1 MKKTSRGLVE
11 YAKSMIGM
19 PYVRGTYGKIGN
31 RDMLELKRRQYSE
44 QFINDYDYIL
54 ENWEFFN
61 NKPWHDAPGLIKGYY
76 WQNERGSIVY
86 KLDARA
92 DLSAGGLY
100 SASDKKGPISEM
112 PNLPGL
118 LVYYPGHIGIYIGNG
133 EIVEALDVKRGVVC
147 SSLSERP
154 FTHWCRCPY
163 VTYGKNKKEGEPKL
177 LPDDIL

>member
-76 WQNERGSIVY
+76 WQNERGSINWMPGPT
-86 KLDARA
+86 
-92 DLSAGGLY
+92 SAQEDY
-100 SASDKKGPISEM
+100 IAHQIKKVRYLKCRIC
-112 PNLPGL
+112 PG
-118 LVYYPGHIGIYIGNG
+118 YWYI
-133 EIVEALDVKRGVVC
+133 IPV
-147 SSLSERP
+147 
-154 FTHWCRCPY
+154 
-163 VTYGKNKKEGEPKL
+163 
-177 LPDDIL
+177 I

>member
-1 MKKTSRGLVE
+1 
-11 YAKSMIGM
+11 MIGM

-92 DLSAGGLY
+92 YLSAGGLY

-118 LVYYPGHIGIYIGNG
+118 LVYYPGHIRGIYIGNG
-133 EIVEALDVKRGVVC
+133 EIVEALDVKARGRMFIIIRA
-147 SSLSERP
+147 SLHPLVSLPICYIR
-154 FTHWCRCPY
+154 
-163 VTYGKNKKEGEPKL
+163 KNKKRESL
-177 LPDDIL
+177 SSYPDDIL